1 MLQSSGVESVVRS
14 WIKND
19 DGPACNLARKIIR
32 QWESSR
38 FAGTNLNRSSTTPA
52 RSNGHANG
60 RTSSQRIAALKSPSL
75 SPSSESDNETE
86 TVTDNKLTSSFI
98 NQSLAS
104 VASLNASTS
113 SVKNAKRNRSMSI
126 SSSSSEDETQEKVP
140 SVEIPTPPK
149 SAVPTMNS
157 TEIVSSEKVAVQL
170 TTHAEAEVSNDSV
183 DVVNIFFTAPTLSY
197 HNAENQ
203 QNDSE
208 VNLENE
214 TSANFNESLQPPPLL
229 SASKSETGNQEDG
242 KERYS
247 PGNPSFVEPIDSDSS
262 EEGQQLNIAEISA
275 SSLTAQNDILDEKSP
290 PRAIESVIIVD
301 SNSKT
306 EVKAPVLSSLK
317 FSPPSPKISPPVVVK
332 SEIDRTSHKEK
343 LLDLKRRAALI
354 CNIPELASTSPK
366 KKKKKEKKHKEKKS
380 KKKSLKKSSKSSKRD
395 NSTERHKQR
404 RSSSNLEYDSL
415 SGDESENS
423 ND

>member
-38 FAGTNLNRSSTTPA
+38 FAGTNLNRKSTTPA

-75 SPSSESDNETE
+75 SPSSESGNETE

-149 SAVPTMNS
+149 SAVPAMNS
-157 TEIVSSEKVAVQL
+157 TEIVSSEEAAVQL
-170 TTHAEAEVSNDSV
+170 TTHTETEISNDSV
-183 DVVNIFFTAPTLSY
+183 DVVNIFCTAPTLSY

-208 VNLENE
+208 VNLENNE
-214 TSANFNESLQPPPLL
+214 TSANLNESLQPPPLL
-229 SASKSETGNQEDG
+229 SASKSETRNPEDG

-275 SSLTAQNDILDEKSP
+275 SSLTAQNNILDEKSP
-290 PRAIESVIIVD
+290 PRAVESVIIAD
-301 SNSKT
+301 SNSK
-306 EVKAPVLSSLK
+306 APMLSSLK

-366 KKKKKEKKHKEKKS
+366 KKKKKDKKHKEKKS

-415 SGDESENS
+415 SGDESANS